1 MTEEQVVLVD
11 ENDQEIGSMGKQE
24 AHEKGLLH
32 RAFSVFLMNDKGEW
46 LLQQRALSK
55 YHSPGLWTN
64 ACCSHPRKG
73 ETTIDGAHRR
83 LMEELGIEVAEL
95 LKTYHFLYK
104 ADVGGGMIEHELDH
118 VYVGLY
124 NGVPNF
130 NKDEVADYIYISLE
144 DLELDIAQN
153 PDKYTEWFKITF
165 NDFKKHINAST
176 NQ

>member
-1 MTEEQVVLVD
+1 MAEEQVVLVD

-73 ETTIDGAHRR
+73 ETTSDGAHRR
-83 LMEELGIEVAEL
+83 LMEELGVEVTEL
-95 LKTYHFLYK
+95 SKTYHFLYK

-144 DLELDIAQN
+144 DLELDMTRK
-153 PDKYTEWFKITF
+153 PC
-165 NDFKKHINAST
+165 
-176 NQ
+176 